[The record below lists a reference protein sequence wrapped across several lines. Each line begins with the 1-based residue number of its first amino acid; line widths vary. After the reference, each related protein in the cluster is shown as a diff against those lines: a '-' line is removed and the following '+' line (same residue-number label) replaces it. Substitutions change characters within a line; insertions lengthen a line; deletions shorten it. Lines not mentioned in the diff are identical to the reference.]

1 MSDKLLNANA
11 WILEWT
17 IAANVA
23 SFIVV
28 EDHDEYSH

>member
-23 SFIVV
+23 SLL
-28 EDHDEYSH
+28 S